1 MVRRLKEFVD
11 SAERIGV
18 VGSPS
23 STANMTIDILGT
35 AAKKRLVGNLSIFNY
50 DQEGLDHFALG
61 QIVEIEMRNPW
72 TQDPTMKGVIRQ
84 RGRVD
89 PITERQD
96 THTASMSVS
105 SVFSDTGNNLEQSIL
120 GTVPPTGTS
129 IKLMNGEIAI

>member
-1 MVRRLKEFVD
+1 MVNKLKEVVGK
-11 SAERIGV
+11 AERIGV

-23 STANMTIDILGT
+23 STANLTIDILGT
-35 AAKKRLVGNLSIFNY
+35 AANKRLVGNLSVFNY
-50 DQEGLDHFALG
+50 DQEGHDNYALG

-72 TQDPTMKGVIRQ
+72 TQDPTMRGLIRQ

-105 SVFSDTGNNLEQSIL
+105 SVFSDTGS
-120 GTVPPTGTS
+120 
-129 IKLMNGEIAI
+129 